1 MLLAGR
7 SSHQLDAH
15 LRRILDERD
24 AEIPDV
30 ARFAGHRHALLLQ
43 LGNLRVNLT
52 RPPAEMIDRPPL
64 ARCRAFGLL
73 REQPDVRIGVLHP
86 VDAGARPVERRL
98 VAARISGV
106 LPCRER
112 FSGVSEAIQ
121 LRLHLSDARQLYLEL
136 FDDFRDL
143 RGESGDVV
151 GVVWSWWACR
161 AGRAN
166 GSPRSLGT
174 RRSDG
179 SGWSGGT
186 RRADGSGW
194 SGGTGRSASS
204 GYAALSGCSAWAPE
218 RSWMG

>member
-1 MLLAGR
+1 M
-7 SSHQLDAH
+7 
-15 LRRILDERD
+15 
-24 AEIPDV
+24 
-30 ARFAGHRHALLLQ
+30 
-43 LGNLRVNLT
+43 
-52 RPPAEMIDRPPL
+52 L
-64 ARCRAFGLL
+64 ARA
-73 REQPDVRIGVLHP
+73 QW
-86 VDAGARPVERRL
+86 RRL
-98 VAARISGV
+98 VAALLSGV

-112 FSGVSEAIQ
+112 FSSVSEAIQ

-161 AGRAN
+161 AGRAD

-179 SGWSGGT
+179 SGWPGGT
-186 RRADGSGW
+186 RRAGSGW

-204 GYAALSGCSAWAPE
+204 GYAALSGCSASAPE
-218 RSWMG
+218 GSWMGRLLRGSTLRHSTRS